1 MWDVSYLEY
10 SLVTD
15 STLTEEKLSISN
27 KMAVSKKT
35 DYLGGDMWA
44 VNWYDKDGNVNVAPA
59 ETFAKWIGISNTAY
73 DKYTTD
79 TTS

>member
-15 STLTEEKLSISN
+15 SALTEEKLEISN
-27 KMAVSKKT
+27 KMAIST
-35 DYLGGDMWA
+35 MTNYLGGDMWA
-44 VNWYDKDGNVNVAPA
+44 VNWYNADNKSVVAPA

-73 DKYTTD
+73 DKYTAD
-79 TTS
+79 TTA